1 MFLSGRTQSQRPV
14 FGQDRRARTTVPRGD
29 CVGDEIEYAVTDGV
43 AIVTINR
50 PEKRN
55 AMSYATLGKF
65 HQAINRAGEESAA
78 RAVVITGAGGAFC
91 AGTDLSD
98 LATVAPADRGA
109 HGGQP
114 TPSGWLIQQCPKPVV
129 AAVDGPA
136 VGMGA
141 EFTTQCDVRIAS
153 TTARF
158 AWNFVH
164 RGLVPDTGAGS
175 WLLPRQIGLTAAL
188 RLVLS
193 GEFLSADEALALG
206 YVSAVVEPAAVVDA
220 ACAEARRLS
229 RGSPLAVRLAKD
241 LMYAGLER
249 GITEHL
255 ARNGQ
260 ALAACFTS
268 DDHREGVAAF
278 LERREPRFTGH

>member
-1 MFLSGRTQSQRPV
+1 
-14 FGQDRRARTTVPRGD
+14 
-29 CVGDEIEYAVTDGV
+29 VGDEIEYAVTDGV

-65 HQAINRAGEESAA
+65 HQAIARAGEESAA
-78 RAVVITGAGGAFC
+78 RALVITGAGGAFC
-91 AGTDLSD
+91 AGTDLTE
-98 LATVAPADRGA
+98 LATVAPPDRGA

-114 TPSGWLIQQCPKPVV
+114 AHSGWPIQQCPKPVI

-164 RGLVPDTGAGS
+164 RGLVPDTGAAS
-175 WLLPRQIGLTAAL
+175 WLLPRQIGLSAAL

-206 YVSAVVEPAAVVDA
+206 YVSAVVEPDAVVDA

-229 RGSPLAVRLAKD
+229 RGSPLAARLAKEI
-241 LMYAGLER
+241 MYAGLER
-249 GITEHL
+249 GIKEHL
-255 ARNGQ
+255 AHNRQ
-260 ALAACFTS
+260 ALAECFTS
-268 DDHREGVAAF
+268 QDHREGVAAF
-278 LERREPRFTGH
+278 LERREPRFSGR

>member
-1 MFLSGRTQSQRPV
+1 MASCRKGTALSE
-14 FGQDRRARTTVPRGD
+14 
-29 CVGDEIEYAVTDGV
+29 EIEYAVFDGV

-50 PEKRN
+50 PQKRN
-55 AMSYATLGKF
+55 AMSYATLAMF
-65 HQAINRAGEESAA
+65 YEAVTRAAADPEA

-91 AGTDLSD
+91 AGTDLAD
-98 LATVAPADRGA
+98 LASVAPGA
-109 HGGQP
+109 RAVGGSP
-114 TPSGWLIQQCPKPVV
+114 REAPVGWAIQQCPKPVV

-158 AWNFVH
+158 AWNFVY
-164 RGLVPDTGAGS
+164 RGLVPDTGAAS
-175 WLLPRQIGLTAAL
+175 WLLPRQIGLTAAV

-193 GEFLSADEALALG
+193 GDFLSAGEALELG
-206 YVSAVVEPAAVVDA
+206 YVSAVVDPAVVVDE

-229 RGSPLAVRLAKD
+229 RGSPLAARLAKE
-241 LMYAGLER
+241 LIYAGLER
-249 GITEHL
+249 GISEHL
-255 ARNGQ
+255 DRNRE
-260 ALAACFTS
+260 ALETCFAS

-278 LERREPRFTGH
+278 LERREPRFTGR

>member
-1 MFLSGRTQSQRPV
+1 MS
-14 FGQDRRARTTVPRGD
+14 
-29 CVGDEIEYAVTDGV
+29 DEIEYALDDGV
-43 AIVTINR
+43 AIVTVNR

-55 AMSYATLGKF
+55 AMTYATLAKF
-65 HQAINRAGEESAA
+65 HQAIIRAADEPDA

-98 LATVAPADRGA
+98 LASVSPEARGA
-109 HGGQP
+109 QGGQDEV
-114 TPSGWLIQQCPKPVV
+114 PSGWLIQRCPKPVV

-141 EFTTQCDVRIAS
+141 EFATQCDVRIAS

-164 RGLVPDTGAGS
+164 RGLVPDTGAAS

-193 GEFLSADEALALG
+193 GEFLSAGDALALG
-206 YVSAVVEPAAVVDA
+206 YVSAVVEPAAVVQA

-229 RGSPLAVRLAKD
+229 RGSPLAARLVKE

-249 GITEHL
+249 GIAEHL
-255 ARNGQ
+255 GHNRE
-260 ALAACFTS
+260 ALATCFAS
-268 DDHREGVAAF
+268 EDHREGVAAF
-278 LERREPRFTGH
+278 LERREARFAGR

>member
-1 MFLSGRTQSQRPV
+1 MGEQI
-14 FGQDRRARTTVPRGD
+14 D
-29 CVGDEIEYAVTDGV
+29 YAVDDGV

-55 AMSYATLGKF
+55 AMSYAALASF
-65 HQAINRAGEESAA
+65 YEAIARAAADSAA

-98 LATVAPADRGA
+98 LASVAPGER
-109 HGGQP
+109 GGQRQLP
-114 TPSGWLIQQCPKPVV
+114 GGWPIQQCPKPVV

-164 RGLVPDTGAGS
+164 RGLVPDTGAAT

-193 GEFLSADEALALG
+193 GDFLSADEALALG
-206 YVSAVVEPAAVVDA
+206 YVSAVVEPGAALSA

-229 RGSPLAVRLAKD
+229 RGSPLAGRLAKE

-249 GITEHL
+249 GIGDHLEHN
-255 ARNGQ
+255 RQ
-260 ALAACFTS
+260 ALATCFAS
-268 DDHREGVAAF
+268 EDHREGVAAF
-278 LERREPRFTGH
+278 LERREARFAGR

>member
-1 MFLSGRTQSQRPV
+1 
-14 FGQDRRARTTVPRGD
+14 
-29 CVGDEIEYAVTDGV
+29 VGEEIEYAAEDGV

-50 PEKRN
+50 PSKRN
-55 AMSYATLGKF
+55 AMSYAILARF
-65 HQAINRAGEESAA
+65 HEAITRAAGDPAA

-98 LATVAPADRGA
+98 LATIAPEARGRQQA
-109 HGGQP
+109 PGG
-114 TPSGWLIQQCPKPVV
+114 WAIRQCPKPVV

-164 RGLVPDTGAGS
+164 RGLVPDTGAAS

-206 YVSAVVEPAAVVDA
+206 YVSAVVEPGAVVET

-229 RGSPLAVRLAKD
+229 RGSPVASRLVKE

-249 GITEHL
+249 GIGAHL
-255 ARNGQ
+255 QHNHE
-260 ALAACFTS
+260 ALATCFAS
-268 DDHREGVAAF
+268 EDHREGVAAF
-278 LERREPRFTGH
+278 LERREARWVGR

>member
-1 MFLSGRTQSQRPV
+1 MFL
-14 FGQDRRARTTVPRGD
+14 TVGE
-29 CVGDEIEYAVTDGV
+29 EIEYAVTEGV

-65 HQAINRAGEESAA
+65 HQALTRAAAESAA
-78 RAVVITGAGGAFC
+78 HAVVITGAGGAFC
-91 AGTDLSD
+91 AGTDLTD
-98 LATVAPADRGA
+98 LATVRPAERGA

-114 TPSGWLIQQCPKPVV
+114 APSGWPIQQCPKPVV

-164 RGLVPDTGAGS
+164 RGLVPDTGAAS

-206 YVSAVVEPAAVVDA
+206 FVSAVVEPAAVVDA

-229 RGSPLAVRLAKD
+229 RGSPLATRLAKE
-241 LMYAGLER
+241 LMYSGLER

-255 ARNGQ
+255 AHNRQ

-268 DDHREGVAAF
+268 EDHREGVAAF
-278 LERREPRFTGH
+278 LERREPRFTGR

>member
-1 MFLSGRTQSQRPV
+1 MFL
-14 FGQDRRARTTVPRGD
+14 TVGE
-29 CVGDEIEYAVTDGV
+29 EIEYAVTEGV
-43 AIVTINR
+43 AVVTINR

-55 AMSYATLGKF
+55 AMSYATLAKF
-65 HQAINRAGEESAA
+65 HEALTRAGEESAA
-78 RAVVITGAGGAFC
+78 HAVVITGAGGAFC

-114 TPSGWLIQQCPKPVV
+114 TPSGWAIQQCPKPVV

-153 TTARF
+153 STARF

-164 RGLVPDTGAGS
+164 RGLVPDTGAAS

-193 GEFLSADEALALG
+193 GEFLSAAEALALG
-206 YVSAVVEPAAVVDA
+206 YVSAVVEPTAVVDA

-229 RGSPLAVRLAKD
+229 RGSPLATRLAKE
-241 LMYAGLER
+241 LMYSGLER

-255 ARNGQ
+255 AHNRQ
-260 ALAACFTS
+260 VLAACFNS
-268 DDHREGVAAF
+268 EDHHEGVAAF
-278 LERREPRFTGH
+278 LERREPRFTGR

>member
-1 MFLSGRTQSQRPV
+1 
-14 FGQDRRARTTVPRGD
+14 
-29 CVGDEIEYAVTDGV
+29 VGDEIEYAVTGGV

-65 HQAINRAGEESAA
+65 HHAITRAGEESAA
-78 RAVVITGAGGAFC
+78 RAVVITGACGAFC
-91 AGTDLSD
+91 AGTDLTD
-98 LATVAPADRGA
+98 LAAVAPDRGA
-109 HGGQP
+109 HAGEPAPGGWP
-114 TPSGWLIQQCPKPVV
+114 IQQCPKPVV

-141 EFTTQCDVRIAS
+141 EFATQCDVRVAS

-175 WLLPRQIGLTAAL
+175 WLLPRQIGVTAAL

-206 YVSAVVEPAAVVDA
+206 YVSAVVEPAAIVDA

-229 RGSPLAVRLAKD
+229 SGSPLATRLAKQ

-249 GITEHL
+249 GIAEHL
-255 ARNGQ
+255 ARNRQ
-260 ALAACFTS
+260 ALAACFS
-268 DDHREGVAAF
+268 SEDHREGVAAF
-278 LERREPRFTGH
+278 LERREPRFSGR

>member
-1 MFLSGRTQSQRPV
+1 MGNSIRYETE
-14 FGQDRRARTTVPRGD
+14 DR
-29 CVGDEIEYAVTDGV
+29 V
-43 AIVTINR
+43 AIVTIDR

-55 AMSYATLGKF
+55 AMSYAVLDEF
-65 HQAINRAGEESAA
+65 NEALARASADA
-78 RAVVITGAGGAFC
+78 AVAAVVITGSGGAFC

-98 LATVAPADRGA
+98 LAGTPVEERDRGGRDELAPA
-109 HGGQP
+109 
-114 TPSGWLIQQCPKPVV
+114 GWPIRRCPKPVI

-141 EFTTQCDVRIAS
+141 EFATQCDVRVAS
-153 TTARF
+153 TRARF

-175 WLLPRQIGLTAAL
+175 WLLPRQVGLSAAL

-193 GEFLSADEALALG
+193 GEFISAQEALALG
-206 YVSAVVEPAAVVDA
+206 FVVSVVEPAEVLDA

-229 RGSPLAVRLAKD
+229 TGSPLAIRLAKELIYSGFD
-241 LMYAGLER
+241 RALSD
-249 GITEHL
+249 HL
-255 ARNGQ
+255 AHNR
-260 ALAACFTS
+260 LAMARCFAS

-278 LERREPRFTGH
+278 LERREARFVGH

>member
-1 MFLSGRTQSQRPV
+1 VS
-14 FGQDRRARTTVPRGD
+14 
-29 CVGDEIEYAVTDGV
+29 DEIEYALDDGV

-55 AMSYATLGKF
+55 AMTYVTLAKF
-65 HQAINRAGEESAA
+65 HQAIIRAADEPEA

-98 LATVAPADRGA
+98 LASVSPEARGA
-109 HGGQP
+109 RGGQDEV
-114 TPSGWLIQQCPKPVV
+114 PSGWFIQRCPKPVV

-141 EFTTQCDVRIAS
+141 EFATQCDVRIAS
-153 TTARF
+153 TAARF

-164 RGLVPDTGAGS
+164 RGLVPDTGAAS

-193 GEFLSADEALALG
+193 GEFLSAGDALALG
-206 YVSAVVEPAAVVDA
+206 YVSAVVEPAAVLQA
-220 ACAEARRLS
+220 ACAEARGLS
-229 RGSPLAVRLAKD
+229 RGSPLAGRLVKE

-249 GITEHL
+249 GIAEHL
-255 ARNGQ
+255 GHNRE
-260 ALAACFTS
+260 ALATCFAS
-268 DDHREGVAAF
+268 EDHREGVAAF
-278 LERREPRFTGH
+278 LERREARFAGR

>member
-1 MFLSGRTQSQRPV
+1 MS
-14 FGQDRRARTTVPRGD
+14 
-29 CVGDEIEYAVTDGV
+29 DEIEYAVDDGV

-55 AMSYATLGKF
+55 AMTYATLAKF
-65 HQAINRAGEESAA
+65 QQAIVRAADEPQA

-98 LATVAPADRGA
+98 LATVSPDARGTQVGAQSGQDKAPA
-109 HGGQP
+109 
-114 TPSGWLIQQCPKPVV
+114 GWLIQRCPKPVV

-141 EFTTQCDVRIAS
+141 EFATQCDVRIAS
-153 TTARF
+153 TAARF

-164 RGLVPDTGAGS
+164 RGLVPDTGAAS

-193 GEFLSADEALALG
+193 GEFLSAADALALG
-206 YVSAVVEPAAVVDA
+206 FVSAVVEPAAVVTA

-229 RGSPLAVRLAKD
+229 RGSPLAGRLVKE

-249 GITEHL
+249 GIAEHL
-255 ARNGQ
+255 GHNRE
-260 ALAACFTS
+260 ALAACFAS

-278 LERREPRFTGH
+278 LERREARFTGH

>member
-1 MFLSGRTQSQRPV
+1 
-14 FGQDRRARTTVPRGD
+14 
-29 CVGDEIEYAVTDGV
+29 VGEEIEYAVQDGV

-50 PEKRN
+50 PAKRN
-55 AMSYATLGKF
+55 AMSYAILAMF
-65 HQAINRAGEESAA
+65 HEAIARAADDAAA

-98 LATVAPADRGA
+98 LAATAPGA
-109 HGGQP
+109 RGGQGP
-114 TPSGWLIQQCPKPVV
+114 RSGWPIQKCPKPVV

-164 RGLVPDTGAGS
+164 RGLVPDTGAAS

-193 GEFLSADEALALG
+193 GDFLAADEALALG
-206 YVSAVVEPAAVVDA
+206 YVSAVVEPGDVVDA

-229 RGSPLAVRLAKD
+229 RGSPLASRLVKE

-249 GITEHL
+249 GIGEHL
-255 ARNGQ
+255 EHNHE
-260 ALAACFTS
+260 ALATCFAS
-268 DDHREGVAAF
+268 DDHREGVTAF
-278 LERREPRFTGH
+278 LDRREARWTGH

>member
-1 MFLSGRTQSQRPV
+1 MGE
-14 FGQDRRARTTVPRGD
+14 
-29 CVGDEIEYAVTDGV
+29 EIEYDTSDGV

-50 PEKRN
+50 PAKRN
-55 AMSYATLGKF
+55 AMSYAILASF
-65 HQAINRAGEESAA
+65 HEAITRAAEDPAA

-98 LATVAPADRGA
+98 LVTVAPGARGGEERPP
-109 HGGQP
+109 GGWP
-114 TPSGWLIQQCPKPVV
+114 IQQCPKPVV

-141 EFTTQCDVRIAS
+141 EFSTQCDVRIAS

-164 RGLVPDTGAGS
+164 RGLVPDTGAAS

-188 RLVLS
+188 QLVLS
-193 GEFLSADEALALG
+193 GDFLSADEALALG
-206 YVSAVVEPAAVVDA
+206 YVSAVVEPAAVVGA
-220 ACAEARRLS
+220 ACDEARRLS
-229 RGSPLAVRLAKD
+229 RGSPLAGRLVKE

-249 GITEHL
+249 GIGEHL
-255 ARNGQ
+255 QHNRE
-260 ALAACFTS
+260 ALATCFAS
-268 DDHREGVAAF
+268 EDHREGVAAF
-278 LERREPRFTGH
+278 LERREARWAGR

>member
-1 MFLSGRTQSQRPV
+1 VS
-14 FGQDRRARTTVPRGD
+14 
-29 CVGDEIEYAVTDGV
+29 DEIEYAVDDGV

-50 PEKRN
+50 PQKRN
-55 AMSYATLGKF
+55 AMTYATLARF
-65 HQAINRAGEESAA
+65 HQAIIRAADEPRA

-98 LATVAPADRGA
+98 LASVSPEARGTQA
-109 HGGQP
+109 RAQTQTQTKAQGGREEVP
-114 TPSGWLIQQCPKPVV
+114 GGWLIQRCPKPVV

-141 EFTTQCDVRIAS
+141 EFATQCDVRIAS

-164 RGLVPDTGAGS
+164 RGLVPDTGAAS
-175 WLLPRQIGLTAAL
+175 WLLPRQIGVTAAL

-193 GEFLSADEALALG
+193 GEFLSAADALALG
-206 YVSAVVEPAAVVDA
+206 YVSAVVEPAAVVQA
-220 ACAEARRLS
+220 ACAEARGMS
-229 RGSPLAVRLAKD
+229 RGSPLAARLAKE

-249 GITEHL
+249 GIAEHL
-255 ARNGQ
+255 ERNRE
-260 ALAACFTS
+260 ALATCFAS
-268 DDHREGVAAF
+268 EDHREGVAAF
-278 LERREPRFTGH
+278 LERREPRFAGR

>member
-1 MFLSGRTQSQRPV
+1 MS
-14 FGQDRRARTTVPRGD
+14 
-29 CVGDEIEYAVTDGV
+29 DEIEYALDDGV

-50 PEKRN
+50 PQKRN
-55 AMSYATLGKF
+55 AMTYATLATF
-65 HQAINRAGEESAA
+65 HQAVLRAADEPEA

-98 LATVAPADRGA
+98 LATVSPDARGA
-109 HGGQP
+109 RGGQDDEA
-114 TPSGWLIQQCPKPVV
+114 PSGWLIQRCPKPVV

-141 EFTTQCDVRIAS
+141 EFATQCDVRIAS

-164 RGLVPDTGAGS
+164 RGLVPDTGAAS

-193 GEFLSADEALALG
+193 GEFLSAGDALAFG
-206 YVSAVVEPAAVVDA
+206 YVSAVVEPADVVQA
-220 ACAEARRLS
+220 ACAEARRMS
-229 RGSPLAVRLAKD
+229 RGSPLAARLAKE

-249 GITEHL
+249 GVAEHL
-255 ARNGQ
+255 AHNRE
-260 ALAACFTS
+260 ALATCFAS
-268 DDHREGVAAF
+268 EDHREGVAAF
-278 LERREPRFTGH
+278 LERREARFAGR